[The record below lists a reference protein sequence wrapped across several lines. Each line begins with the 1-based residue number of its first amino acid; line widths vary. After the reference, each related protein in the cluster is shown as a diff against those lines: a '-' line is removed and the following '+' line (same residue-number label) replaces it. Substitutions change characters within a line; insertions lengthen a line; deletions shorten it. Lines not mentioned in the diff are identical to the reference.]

1 MMSARFE
8 GKTIVVT
15 GAGGR
20 LGRRFV
26 EGFLADGA
34 TVAAI
39 NRSDRG
45 LPTGD
50 RVHPFLA
57 DLTDEDAVIE
67 TFAQIRAQRGRVD
80 ALVHA
85 VGMWEGRPLLD
96 TSLADWDKVLSINL
110 TSAFLCTRE
119 AVRQMQDAGGRIV
132 LIASGQGVDRG
143 RGEQAAYSASKAGV
157 LRLAEAV
164 TDEFANAGI
173 TAHILAPS
181 MILFDDTDAAGVS
194 ADHLVALAKDLCGDL
209 GAAVNGATIRAY
221 GTAR

>member
-20 LGRRFV
+20 LGRRV
-26 EGFLADGA
+26 VAGFIAEGA

-57 DLTDEDAVIE
+57 DLSEENAVTE
-67 TFAQIRAQRGRVD
+67 TFARVKAQLGHMD

-85 VGMWEGRPLLD
+85 VGMWDGRPLLD
-96 TSLADWDKVLSINL
+96 TSLADWDRVLSVNL
-110 TSAFLCTRE
+110 TSAFLCVRE
-119 AVRQMQDAGGRIV
+119 AVRQMQGGGGRIV

-164 TDEFANAGI
+164 TDEFADAGI

-181 MILFDDTDAAGVS
+181 TILFEDTDAAGVS
-194 ADHLVALAKDLCGDL
+194 ADHLVALAKDLCGEL
-209 GAAVNGATIRAY
+209 GAAVNGAAIRAY

>member
-1 MMSARFE
+1 KQVHVLRFTLHLSSTTFKVTDHATTTPQPDPMMSARFE

-67 TFAQIRAQRGRVD
+67 TFAQI
-80 ALVHA
+80 
-85 VGMWEGRPLLD
+85 
-96 TSLADWDKVLSINL
+96 
-110 TSAFLCTRE
+110 
-119 AVRQMQDAGGRIV
+119 
-132 LIASGQGVDRG
+132 
-143 RGEQAAYSASKAGV
+143 
-157 LRLAEAV
+157 
-164 TDEFANAGI
+164 
-173 TAHILAPS
+173 
-181 MILFDDTDAAGVS
+181 
-194 ADHLVALAKDLCGDL
+194 
-209 GAAVNGATIRAY
+209 
-221 GTAR
+221 